1 MVSRGD
7 GMKLSVL
14 VIAQNEAGSIRQCLE
29 SVTWA
34 DEIVVVDALS
44 EDGTVEVSRQF
55 TDKVYLS
62 AWRGFPAQR
71 NFGLE
76 RTTGKW
82 VLILDADERV
92 TPEVKEEILA
102 CIARADQDGVVA
114 YQIPRKNYFSGRWL
128 RWGGAF
134 PDLQWSLFKWGFIG
148 YGETTLDTPIIGGA
162 SAIMRSPMDHFTG
175 QTIHHRLK
183 KLDVETAFKAREI
196 VAWRSRVGWSDV
208 VLRPL
213 AAFLKIYLL
222 KQGFRDGLHGLV
234 YAALCSF
241 HTFARYAKAWEALT
255 RPESAR

>member
-1 MVSRGD
+1 M
-7 GMKLSVL
+7 
-14 VIAQNEAGSIRQCLE
+14 
-29 SVTWA
+29 
-34 DEIVVVDALS
+34 VDALS

-92 TPEVKEEILA
+92 TPEGKEEILA

-114 YQIPRKNYFSGRWL
+114 YQIPRKNYFSGWWL

-134 PDLQWSLFKWGFIG
+134 PDLQWRLFKWGFIR

-175 QTIHHRLK
+175 RSIHQRLRK
-183 KLDVETAFKAREI
+183 RDAETLIKAREI
-196 VAWRSRVGWSDV
+196 MARRPRISWPD
-208 VLRPL
+208 LTFRPL
-213 AAFLKIYLL
+213 IAFLKVYLL
-222 KQGFRDGLHGLV
+222 KQGFRDGRHGVV

-241 HTFARYAKAWEALT
+241 HTFARYVKAWELG
-255 RPESAR
+255 RDLG